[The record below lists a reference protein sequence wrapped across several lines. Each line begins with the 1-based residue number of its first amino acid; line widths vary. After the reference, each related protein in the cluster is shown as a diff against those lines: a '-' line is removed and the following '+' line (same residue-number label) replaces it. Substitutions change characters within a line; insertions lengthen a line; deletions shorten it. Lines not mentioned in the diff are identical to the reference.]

1 MPPIVSGKLE
11 KTATPGIRS
20 PTLYEQL
27 VGFFTLQKKFLV
39 RKACAMGLHFIIL
52 ISEISR
58 DNNQHCVSY
67 PRKMFPMPRTGMKK
81 AFLHIPRMPS
91 FPETICC

>member
-1 MPPIVSGKLE
+1 MPPIVSGNLR
-11 KTATPGIRS
+11 KTTTPGIRS

-27 VGFFTLQKKFLV
+27 VGFFTLRKNFLIC
-39 RKACAMGLHFIIL
+39 KACAMGPTPYIL

-67 PRKMFPMPRTGMKK
+67 PRKMFPMPRKGMKK